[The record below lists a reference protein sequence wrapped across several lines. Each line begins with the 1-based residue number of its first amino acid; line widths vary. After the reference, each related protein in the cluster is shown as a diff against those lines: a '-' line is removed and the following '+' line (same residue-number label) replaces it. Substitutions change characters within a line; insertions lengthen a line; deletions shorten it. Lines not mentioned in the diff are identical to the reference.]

1 MGLRGTYSFVFNGAD
16 RYSPKHLGSAILNYH
31 RGKFNG
37 NVSATYSG
45 SIASMFGQ
53 DGYALLGTALSYKVS
68 KDVTLKLVGKNLLD
82 DRFLSPGEG
91 GFFTP
96 NRGISAFAEV
106 LWEF

>member
-1 MGLRGTYSFVFNGAD
+1 
-16 RYSPKHLGSAILNYH
+16 
-31 RGKFNG
+31 
-37 NVSATYSG
+37 
-45 SIASMFGQ
+45 MFGQ